1 MTRTTGANAKASPQ
15 AIPEVS
21 DLEPLEPLEPVDAED
36 SPLPAEPQLES
47 QPEIIAETLDK
58 AQHGDNLQ
66 SVDDILNS
74 LKALLSA
81 VEKLQKIRQEVG
93 DIKPLLTR
101 MLDGD
106 LVSGE
111 ELEQLKTG
119 VSGLLRLVRAYGDHQ
134 AALAKAQTARSLLD
148 EVLKVNPSPVN
159 EQ

>member
-21 DLEPLEPLEPVDAED
+21 DLEPVDAED
-36 SPLPAEPQLES
+36 LPLPAEPQLES

>member
-1 MTRTTGANAKASPQ
+1 MPRTTGANAKTSPQ
-15 AIPEVS
+15 ELPDVS
-21 DLEPLEPLEPVDAED
+21 DSEPVDTED

-47 QPEIIAETLDK
+47 QPEIMPETLDK
-58 AQHGDNLQ
+58 AQHGDHLQ

-111 ELEQLKTG
+111 ELEQLKIG
-119 VSGLLRLVRAYGDHQ
+119 VSGLLRLVRAHSDHQ
-134 AALAKAQTARSLLD
+134 AALTKAQTARSLLD
-148 EVLKVNPSPVN
+148 EVLKVSPSPVN